1 MPGPRGNLVVNNIR
15 SLLNFTRIHSGTS
28 NQYIQA
34 RNTMENSIGG
44 ATGILDSGIKRRK
57 SKKIKSKKKRIKRKS
72 KKRYCNK

>member
-1 MPGPRGNLVVNNIR
+1 
-15 SLLNFTRIHSGTS
+15 
-28 NQYIQA
+28 
-34 RNTMENSIGG
+34 MENSIGG